1 LFFIF
6 LFGSLPTGESYP
18 SENKDESVMNMTLS
32 EIFEVVKKNGS
43 TYVQSVGQNL
53 EENLSQTRKRFLSTL
68 HNMDENMKGRLC
80 PPFLCYQCDRFNE
93 YLMCDVC
100 CHEVESYDPVPLS
113 VGVQQETGSSL
124 LSKTNRLFLDSLE
137 WIGLHP
143 VYAGFRKQRR
153 DSTDAVYSLIQSFN
167 WKYNPAFATV
177 RDLNMDDTQICGYY
191 VDDNSKVGR
200 VVGGEEVK
208 VAGRYPWQLSLA
220 TGFFG
225 FFYQHR
231 CGATLI
237 SRRWVLTAAHC
248 MQNMNIAS
256 TYVMAGFLAVNN
268 RDTAQIKKIER
279 YITHPR
285 FDSTLYEQDIA
296 LLKLATP
303 MEYSSLVLPACLPPP
318 IKSYVGQVAVLT
330 GWGREWDNGPL
341 SNQLHEISLPVV
353 SNGECM
359 DWYSNSGSR
368 QYIPE
373 DTFLCAGF
381 EEGQRDACSGDS
393 GGPLVAFRADKRA
406 EVIGV
411 VSWGLGCGAK
421 GRPGVYT
428 RVSEFVDWIRQ
439 TINSYP

>member
-1 LFFIF
+1 MTI
-6 LFGSLPTGESYP
+6 
-18 SENKDESVMNMTLS
+18 SEV
-32 EIFEVVKKNGS
+32 
-43 TYVQSVGQNL
+43 YGQ
-53 EENLSQTRKRFLSTL
+53 LSTNASYYVKSVRESIGEQFSE
-68 HNMDENMKGRLC
+68 HNQRFRSALSSMNQSMKAQVC
-80 PPFLCYQCDRFNE
+80 PPFLCTQCSSLNE

-100 CHEVESYDPVPLS
+100 CHEIESYEPVSLEM
-113 VGVQQETGSSL
+113 GVQQETGSSL
-124 LSKTNRLFLDSLE
+124 LSKTNRLFLNSLE

-143 VYAGFRKQRR
+143 VYNGFRKKRLDET
-153 DSTDAVYSLIQSFN
+153 DSIFSLIQSFN
-167 WKYNPAFATV
+167 WKYNPQFRSN
-177 RDLNMDDTQICGYY
+177 RDVNMEDQAICGYY
-191 VDDNSKVGR
+191 VEEGSKVGR
-200 VVGGEEVK
+200 VVGGKEVK
-208 VAGRYPWQLSLA
+208 IAGRYPWQLSLA

-248 MQNMNIAS
+248 MQNMNLAS

-296 LLKLATP
+296 LLKLASP
-303 MEYSSLVLPACLPPP
+303 MDFSSLVLPACLPVPGA
-318 IKSYVGQVAVLT
+318 SYTDKTATLT

-341 SNQLHEISLPVV
+341 SNQLHEITLPVV
-353 SNGECM
+353 SNSKCM

-381 EEGQRDACSGDS
+381 EEGERDACSGDS
-393 GGPLVAFRADKRA
+393 GGPLVSFRDDQRA

-428 RVSEFVDWIRQ
+428 RVTKFIDWIYQ
-439 TINSYP
+439 TIAAHP